1 MKNQINQYIENLTM
15 TLNNLKVSDIETCAN
30 ILLEAYEN
38 GNNIFICGN
47 GGSAATAS
55 HFACD
60 INKGVS
66 YGLEKRFKIIP
77 LTDNLGTITAY
88 SNDVGYDVVFVEQLK
103 NFFNP
108 GDVIIGISGSGNS
121 RNVLKAIEF
130 VNQHNGKSIGWTGFD
145 GGLLKDIAH
154 HSVNANINDMQ
165 ISEDIHMT
173 MVHILMKIFTKELS
187 NRQEHMVR
195 NIQNTR
201 ESIFRKKVNV

>member
-1 MKNQINQYIENLTM
+1 MKNQTTNYIEMLTK
-15 TLNNLKVSDIETCAN
+15 TLNNLDINDIENCAN
-30 ILLEAYEN
+30 ILLAAYES

-66 YGLEKRFKIIP
+66 YGLEKRFKIMP

-88 SNDVGYDVVFVEQLK
+88 SNDVDYDVVFVEQLK

-121 RNVLKAIEF
+121 SNVLKAIEF
-130 VNQHNGKSIGWTGFD
+130 VNENNGVSIGWTGFE
-145 GGLLKDIAH
+145 GGKLKTIAH
-154 HSVNANINDMQ
+154 HSVNANVNDMQ
-165 ISEDIHMT
+165 VSEDIHMT
-173 MVHILMKIFTKELS
+173 LVHIMMKI
-187 NRQEHMVR
+187 
-195 NIQNTR
+195 TR
-201 ESIFRKKVNV
+201 KALTGSEAYC

>member
-1 MKNQINQYIENLTM
+1 MKKQINNYIDDLTK
-15 TLNNLKVSDIETCAN
+15 TLNNLDVNDIENCAN
-30 ILLEAYEN
+30 ILLEAYET

-88 SNDVGYDVVFVEQLK
+88 SNDVGYDAVFVEQLK

-108 GDVIIGISGSGNS
+108 GDVIELDNDIPMPRVTTNVYYDGRDKISSTHPITLT
-121 RNVLKAIEF
+121 RAMYP
-130 VNQHNGKSIGWTGFD
+130 D
-145 GGLLKDIAH
+145 GGAGGTGPLMAGAVQALDTNRELLGMSAPY
-154 HSVNANINDMQ
+154 
-165 ISEDIHMT
+165 
-173 MVHILMKIFTKELS
+173 
-187 NRQEHMVR
+187 
-195 NIQNTR
+195 
-201 ESIFRKKVNV
+201 

>member
-1 MKNQINQYIENLTM
+1 MKKQINNYIDNLTQ
-15 TLNNLKVSDIETCAN
+15 TLNNLDVNEIENCAN
-30 ILLEAYEN
+30 ILLEAYET

-88 SNDVGYDVVFVEQLK
+88 SNDVGYDAVFVEQLK

-121 RNVLKAIEF
+121 SNVIKAIEF
-130 VNQHNGKSIGWTGFD
+130 VNDNSGVSIGWTGFE
-145 GGLLKDIAH
+145 GGKLKEISH

-173 MVHILMKIFTKELS
+173 LVHIMMKA
-187 NRQEHMVR
+187 
-195 NIQNTR
+195 TR
-201 ESIFRKKVNV
+201 KALTGSEAYC

>member
-1 MKNQINQYIENLTM
+1 MKDRINSYIESLTE
-15 TLNNLKVSDIETCAN
+15 TLNNLDISAIENCAN

-38 GNNIFICGN
+38 ENNIFICGN

-66 YGLEKRFKIIP
+66 YGLEKRFKIIA
-77 LTDNLGTITAY
+77 LTDNLATITAY
-88 SNDVGYDVVFVEQLK
+88 SNDVGYDAIFLEQLK

-121 RNVLKAIEF
+121 SNVLKAIEF
-130 VNQHNGKSIGWTGFD
+130 VNENKGISIGWTGF
-145 GGLLKDIAH
+145 GGGKLKEISH
-154 HSVNANINDMQ
+154 HSINANINDMQ

-173 MVHILMKIFTKELS
+173 LVHILMKI
-187 NRQEHMVR
+187 
-195 NIQNTR
+195 TR
-201 ESIFRKKVNV
+201 KALTGSEAYC

>member
-15 TLNNLKVSDIETCAN
+15 TLNKLNVRDIENCAN
-30 ILLEAYEN
+30 VLLEAYEN

-88 SNDVGYDVVFVEQLK
+88 ANDVGYDFVFVEQLK
-103 NFFNP
+103 NFFNA

-121 RNVLKAIEF
+121 RNVIEAIEF
-130 VNQHNGKSIGWTGFD
+130 VNQNGGQTIGWTGFD
-145 GGLLKDIAH
+145 GGQLKELAH
-154 HSVNANINDMQ
+154 HTVNANINDMQ
-165 ISEDIHMT
+165 ISEDIHMS
-173 MVHILMKIFTKELS
+173 MVHILMKILTTELASRKEDL
-187 NRQEHMVR
+187 VR
-195 NIQNTR
+195 KIQNK
-201 ESIFRKKVNV
+201 RKAILRTNVKV